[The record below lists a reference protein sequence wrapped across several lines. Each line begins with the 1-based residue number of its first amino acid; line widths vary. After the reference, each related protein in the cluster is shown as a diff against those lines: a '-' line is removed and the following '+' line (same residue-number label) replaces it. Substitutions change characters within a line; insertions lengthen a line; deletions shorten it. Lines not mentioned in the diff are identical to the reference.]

1 MNSSRRS
8 LTSSSAHDSIGDGT
22 KAYVDFYVAKS
33 RLYNHHNDHNNG
45 NKLLYIV
52 CWLTGCLA
60 IILSGM
66 MVANLTTMVED
77 DGEQSVGLPMDE
89 STKGS
94 SEKVKEQTPLHTE
107 LDFSRSTSPS
117 SKTSVE
123 NDVKSQENLEERV
136 QELEAKLATLS
147 LMLSQQRAGRRVSPP
162 LHVTPPA
169 SPPPPEISA
178 AEGVL
183 PALDS
188 PAPLRPSPISDR
200 KRNLSFQILHGDSSP
215 PENRMGLGRSSFK
228 NVFLPT
234 SFPAY
239 KPTRL
244 MESIPSIVNEEEPKE
259 IPDTTTSTS
268 DEDKKD
274 IKSKWLDYLNSF
286 QQSNYDVDMQMEEF
300 VKIPSAVEALLG
312 FGFWICVD
320 SFLYVLTVLPIRF
333 VWSLLLGIRYVF
345 FWTWKG
351 EVPEGPFRFHRRC
364 VSRSNNKTQT
374 TSCFLFSPSNFFFFL
389 THLPSLTDILT
400 NSFKSVSFIQY
411 TDFCCC
417 LSVLENYIT
426 GFEDRLW

>member
-1 MNSSRRS
+1 
-8 LTSSSAHDSIGDGT
+8 
-22 KAYVDFYVAKS
+22 
-33 RLYNHHNDHNNG
+33 
-45 NKLLYIV
+45 
-52 CWLTGCLA
+52 
-60 IILSGM
+60 
-66 MVANLTTMVED
+66 MVANLTTMVSEE

-94 SEKVKEQTPLHTE
+94 SEKENEQTPLHTE
-107 LDFSRSTSPS
+107 LNFSRSTSPS
-117 SKTSVE
+117 SKTSSVE

-147 LMLSQQRAGRRVSPP
+147 LMLSQQRPGRRVSPP
-162 LHVTPPA
+162 LQITPPA
-169 SPPPPEISA
+169 SPPVSPPPPEISA

-200 KRNLSFQILHGDSSP
+200 KRNLSFQILHGDSTP
-215 PENRMGLGRSSFK
+215 PERRMFGGRSSFK
-228 NVFLPT
+228 NILMPT
-234 SFPAY
+234 SFPEY

-259 IPDTTTSTS
+259 VPDASTSTNN
-268 DEDKKD
+268 ENKKD
-274 IKSKWLDYLNSF
+274 VKSKWLDYLNSF

-364 VSRSNNKTQT
+364 VLADNST
-374 TSCFLFSPSNFFFFL
+374 T
-389 THLPSLTDILT
+389 I
-400 NSFKSVSFIQY
+400 
-411 TDFCCC
+411 
-417 LSVLENYIT
+417 
-426 GFEDRLW
+426 